1 METNA
6 YLALMFGLVV
16 RLGLPMPVTLLVV
29 TGLRR
34 LDTRWQKE
42 AEIER
47 NLLTR
52 DEEPRWKE
60 TSLAMDEI
68 KARAAENGKPCW
80 QIHRLSN
87 GYLRG
92 VFRLDC
98 EVFVNAPA
106 LAFTIEGVRPRF
118 LTVRCNMFSRFEK
131 IIIAIMVALLFAG
144 ASILAASGAGCNPT
158 CTHRRR
164 GKTQQIATK
173 NLK

>member
-6 YLALMFGLVV
+6 LFALMFGLVV
-16 RLGLPMPVTLLVV
+16 RLGLPMLVTLLVV
-29 TGLRR
+29 IGLRR

-52 DEEPRWKE
+52 DEEPCWKE
-60 TSLAMDEI
+60 QGLAMDEI

-87 GYLRG
+87 GYLREAC
-92 VFRLDC
+92 LDC

-106 LAFTIEGVRPRF
+106 LA
-118 LTVRCNMFSRFEK
+118 
-131 IIIAIMVALLFAG
+131 
-144 ASILAASGAGCNPT
+144 
-158 CTHRRR
+158 
-164 GKTQQIATK
+164 
-173 NLK
+173 LKQSKAYA